1 MRGRS
6 SPPPPPGGGG
16 LLGAALG
23 SDRWILRAIATIL
36 ALAVLHARR
45 SGEGTAGDGIPTLPG
60 MEEGEAERGGLL
72 VRAEYSALRPKGPG
86 GGTGGM
92 APAPASGGGG
102 APWTLEGGEEG
113 PCEEAGNVG
122 RERCSEVGCCRW
134 DGGACRPV
142 GGGGPCRGE
151 AEGGG
156 HQDQE
161 DQKEDQEE
169 DGDGDYDGDYD
180 GDDDYDDDDFEA
192 NAAAEIPPS
201 DAGVAALPPLT
212 DLIDPT
218 SLTVKADVGWM
229 LDFAIVGFAK
239 CGTTWMMNYLRK
251 NGRASGELWVNQGEV
266 HVMRG
271 EGGPAKLAELL
282 YPTHEADAAAA
293 AADAL
298 PAVARPRKRL
308 YGIKNP
314 AELEIEG
321 SLGRYAAYYPHT
333 RFIVSLRHPVK
344 WFESFFNFRQYH
356 HYPKM
361 VLRPTSKLVGECEPG
376 YPYKPKC
383 MTNCPSG
390 KMDVCTFRAN
400 FHHALS
406 RLGKTP
412 MNTSEE
418 MELLRHNMTITP
430 MPNRVFLQESH
441 QIILD
446 HPSSSSFTTDL
457 HDFLGLDQPF
467 SDLKPYTP
475 PADKYAEFENKEAI
489 PHLIHICDDEHAEVR
504 EDLVRIGREA
514 SKWIVEYLLESPDV
528 TVSNRPEFVKL
539 VQAWG
544 TDPCEKE
551 EP

>member
-72 VRAEYSALRPKGPG
+72 ARAEYSALRPKGPG
-86 GGTGGM
+86 GGTGGI
-92 APAPASGGGG
+92 
-102 APWTLEGGEEG
+102 
-113 PCEEAGNVG
+113 
-122 RERCSEVGCCRW
+122 
-134 DGGACRPV
+134 
-142 GGGGPCRGE
+142 
-151 AEGGG
+151 
-156 HQDQE
+156 QE

-169 DGDGDYDGDYD
+169 DGDGDYDGD
-180 GDDDYDDDDFEA
+180 DDYDDDDFEA
-192 NAAAEIPPS
+192 NAAAAAAEIPPS